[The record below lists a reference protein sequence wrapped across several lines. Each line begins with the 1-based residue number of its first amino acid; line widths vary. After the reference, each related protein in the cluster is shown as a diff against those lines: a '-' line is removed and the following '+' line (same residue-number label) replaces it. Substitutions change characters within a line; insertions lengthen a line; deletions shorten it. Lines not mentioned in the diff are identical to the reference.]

1 MVEHRVPLKRAE
13 TLMRFT
19 RFLCAGMLSLVCV
32 CPLTVLAQIVRD
44 GRLGPAIGTPGV
56 LEPTGPHFRIDSTLG
71 EIRSGNGTANL
82 FHSFSEFNV
91 QSGQSATFTNSLGGT
106 INNIL
111 SRVTGNNPST
121 INGLLASEIP
131 GANLYLLNPRGVVFG
146 PNAALD
152 VGASI
157 GQPGSFFVTTAD
169 YVRLGSVGDRG
180 AGIFSANP
188 LVSDVLTSAPI
199 TAFGFLGPPAAITFA
214 GSRLP
219 GDLLNPAIHPETGN
233 PIPVPAGQTFAVIGG
248 DITVGPDPATGTPAS
263 IVAPGGQIDI
273 FSTRSAGE
281 LNYPSFS
288 FTQNVNGQT
297 FTAMG
302 TIRLTGRPAD
312 GIPGTLDVTD
322 YFGEHTGAGGA
333 IRIRGGQF
341 EMDNASVI
349 ADTIMDVPGA
359 ATGISV
365 AMTSTETLEPTEF
378 DVTLKNGSMLL
389 TENFGPAGS
398 GAIEVSGRKVRVESG
413 SSIQTTS
420 IEGDLGLGALGS
432 SGNITVTGTESIT
445 VTGTGPFN
453 VIRSSIVT
461 QASGTTGDSGS
472 ITLSAPTV
480 NVQDFGLVRTF
491 VPSSGS
497 AGRISIVDNVAEN
510 IIVRDLNVLG
520 GGAIEITN
528 SGSGKTGLL
537 TINTTDSVTISGQF
551 SPGNP
556 SHITLARNQ
565 FSTDQEV
572 GLVSI
577 KTGQLL
583 VKDGAEVHAEGDR
596 LSGVHIDIDA
606 ILGATISNGGLIAVV
621 NGSQQL
627 GSLTMKAPSISLNN
641 AEVRS
646 RTFTDRDAGPMK
658 LEATTGDIFLDN
670 GSLVRVS
677 TENGTGDGGALSL
690 IAPLGSIRLSG
701 GSSAESSSVNSSS
714 GDGGSITAQAGN
726 ILSLS
731 GAGTGLFTLAD
742 ATSTGNGGNITA
754 AAGQSVNV
762 NDGASISAGS
772 TGSGNAGTIT
782 IHAGSDFLNSG
793 GIVRTT
799 AAHGLGGDILITAG
813 QDIRLN
819 SSATISA
826 SSTGPGNAGSI
837 TALAGDD
844 FVMQN
849 SSMTTQATQASGG
862 NIKIG
867 APDQIVLQNS
877 LVSASVMG
885 GGGGGGNISID
896 PTAVILQNSQIL
908 AQAFL
913 GNGGNITITTPLFL
927 ADQTSLVSASSQ
939 FGLNG
944 TVNIQSPTS
953 NLSGTVSSLP
963 SSMRQA
969 QSLQTGRCAALAD
982 NRSSSLIVAG
992 RDTMPTEPGGWLS
1005 SPFALAGEDGGP
1017 FAQPAIQPTALLASA
1032 HETLSLRRLTP
1043 AGFLTQHFAESE
1055 LTVCRS

>member
-1 MVEHRVPLKRAE
+1 MVEHRMPLKHAE
-13 TLMRFT
+13 TLLRFT
-19 RFLCAGMLSLVCV
+19 HALCAGLFSVACV
-32 CPLTVLAQIVRD
+32 YPLTVHAQIIRD
-44 GRLGPAIGTPGV
+44 GHLGPAIGSPGI

-169 YVRLGSVGDRG
+169 YVRLGSVGAPG
-180 AGIFSANP
+180 EGIFSANP
-188 LVSDVLTSAPI
+188 FVSDVLTSAPI

-322 YFGEHTGAGGA
+322 YFGEHAGAGGA

-359 ATGISV
+359 ATGIS
-365 AMTSTETLEPTEF
+365 AAIAGDIILTNASSLI
-378 DVTLKNGSMLL
+378 

-398 GAIEVSGRKVRVESG
+398 GAIELIGRNLRVESG
-413 SSIQTTS
+413 SLIGTSS

-432 SGNITVTGTESIT
+432 SGNINVTASESIT

-453 VIRSSIVT
+453 IRSSIRT
-461 QASGTTGDSGS
+461 EATGGTGDSGS

-480 NVQDFGLVRTF
+480 NVHNFGVVRTLAF
-491 VPSSGS
+491 SSGR
-497 AGRISIVDNVAEN
+497 AGGINIVDNASEN
-510 IIVRDLNVLG
+510 VLVQDLNVLG

-528 SGSGKTGLL
+528 PGFSSTGALIIDTANSVTVSGRFNQANPSRIALVRNQVGTSQDLGVIS
-537 TINTTDSVTISGQF
+537 INTGQF
-551 SPGNP
+551 SVTN
-556 SHITLARNQ
+556 
-565 FSTDQEV
+565 
-572 GLVSI
+572 
-577 KTGQLL
+577 
-583 VKDGAEVHAEGDR
+583 GAEVRAEGDR
-596 LSGVHIDIDA
+596 SGGAHVDIDA
-606 ILGATISNGGLIAVV
+606 RINATVSNGGLIAVV
-621 NGSQQL
+621 NGSQQR
-627 GSLTMKAPSISLNN
+627 GSLTMKAPSLLLNN

-658 LEATTGDIFLDN
+658 LEATAGDIVLEN
-670 GSLVRVS
+670 GSLIRVS
-677 TENGTGDGGALSL
+677 TENGSGDGGTLSL
-690 IAPLGSIRLSG
+690 IAPNGSIRLSG
-701 GSSAESSSVNSSS
+701 GSRAESSSENFSS
-714 GDGGSITAQAGN
+714 GDGGSLIAQAGGT
-726 ILSLS
+726 ISIS
-731 GAGTGLFTLAD
+731 GHGTGLFTTAG
-742 ATSTGNGGNITA
+742 ATASSGNGGDITA
-754 AAGQSVNV
+754 TAGQSITMSN
-762 NDGASISAGS
+762 GAS
-772 TGSGNAGTIT
+772 
-782 IHAGSDFLNSG
+782 
-793 GIVRTT
+793 
-799 AAHGLGGDILITAG
+799 
-813 QDIRLN
+813 
-819 SSATISA
+819 ISA

-844 FVMQN
+844 FVMLN

-877 LVSASVMG
+877 LISASVMG

-896 PTAVILQNSQIL
+896 PTVVILQNSQIL
-908 AQAFL
+908 AQAVF
-913 GNGGNITITTPLFL
+913 GDGGNITITTPLFL

-969 QSLQTGRCAALAD
+969 QSLQTGRCAALA
-982 NRSSSLIVAG
+982 NSRSSSLIVAG
-992 RDTMPTEPGGWLS
+992 RDAMPTEPGGWLP
-1005 SPFALAGEDGGP
+1005 SPFALTGEDGGP
-1017 FAQPAIQPTALLASA
+1017 FAQPAAHSTPLLASA
-1032 HETLSLRRLTP
+1032 EETVSLRRLTP

-1055 LTVCRS
+1055 STGCRS